1 MGAFRRVDALCWH
14 PPRRCLKAG
23 YEWRRMYSAPRR
35 TNAGFPNGKAMEL
48 PLITLQIRHKTTYR
62 YRQPVTLGPHRLMLR
77 PRESRELRLISSD
90 VAVTP
95 ATALTWAYDVSGNAV
110 ATVAFQAMA
119 DTLVIDARAE
129 LQLDAAAY
137 PVFDIDG
144 SAIVFPFQY
153 SADEWTDL
161 GALTVQQYPDPQGRL
176 KAWAKG
182 FVRGNRTD
190 TLSLLKDLSAGVAQ
204 SLQYQSRED
213 EGTQSPIES
222 LDRGWGSCRDF
233 AVLFVEAAR
242 GLGFGARLVT
252 GYLYNPAGNSGGVRG
267 SDATH
272 AWAEIFVP
280 GAGWITFDPTNRGV
294 GGSNL
299 IPVAVARN
307 IRQAV
312 PVAGSFVGRSDAFQS
327 MSVEVLVTS

>member
-1 MGAFRRVDALCWH
+1 
-14 PPRRCLKAG
+14 
-23 YEWRRMYSAPRR
+23 
-35 TNAGFPNGKAMEL
+35 
-48 PLITLQIRHKTTYR
+48 LITLRIRHKTTYR
-62 YRQPVTLGPHRLMLR
+62 YRQPVTLGLHRLMLR

-90 VAVTP
+90 VTVTP
-95 ATALTWAYDVSGNAV
+95 AAAVTWSYDVWGNAV
-110 ATVAFQAMA
+110 ATVAFQSMA
-119 DTLVIDARAE
+119 DTLVIDSRAE
-129 LQLDAAAY
+129 LQLDAPAW
-137 PVFDIDG
+137 PVFDIAA
-144 SAIVFPFQY
+144 SAIIYPFQY

-161 GALTVQQYPDPQGRL
+161 GALTVQQYTDPQGRL
-176 KAWAKG
+176 KAWARA
-182 FVRGNRTD
+182 FVRGDRTD

-204 SLQYQSRED
+204 TLQYQSREV

-242 GLGFGARLVT
+242 SLGFGARLVT
-252 GYLYNPAGNSGGVRG
+252 GYLYMPLDKLGGMRG
-267 SDATH
+267 ADATH
-272 AWAEIFVP
+272 AWAEVFVP

-307 IRQAV
+307 IRQVV
-312 PVAGSFVGRSDAFQS
+312 PVAGSFVGKSDAFEG